1 MIEIRY
7 IANCYIFH
15 CPSKKDNSHS
25 LDEYL
30 LYHNYKSLVIDRTY
44 DNDSLSTVIIFD
56 TYLRDA
62 YNCFY
67 DLCAS
72 DLRRLD
78 SDTVLRFLDA
88 FNINIDN
95 AGFITHINIDDFK
108 KVYQNIEKG
117 D

>member
-7 IANCYIFH
+7 IANCYIFN
-15 CPSKKDNSHS
+15 CPMGEKQSLG

-30 LYHNYKSLVIDRTY
+30 LSHNIKALVIDKSY
-44 DNDSLSTVIIFD
+44 DSCSRVIIFD
-56 TYLRDA
+56 SYLRDA

-108 KVYQNIEKG
+108 KVYKNIKKG